1 MLAIAGILLLSLLIA
16 CAPEEEDDDGGGSA
30 DTYTVGGTIT
40 GHAGEVSLALT
51 YGEKT
56 ETLKIEA
63 GTDKFTF
70 VTKLEANQSFTIA
83 VTNPAGQT
91 CSSSLNQGT
100 VVDANITNIEVTC
113 VVNTYSL
120 SGEVSGLANGDTVT
134 LTLSPTGGTVETEDV
149 TGDADETA
157 DEPFTFDTRLLN
169 SATYEVTTTSPT
181 GKKCTVAPAGEQT
194 VADADVTD
202 ITVTCLA
209 TYSVSGTV
217 TGLAENETITLTLSP
232 IGGTA
237 DDKVITD
244 DADETTYDAF
254 TFDTE
259 LAAGDTYTVTTT
271 SPAGKTCTVAPAGTQ
286 TMGDGDVIDVA
297 ITCALIT
304 YSVSGTVA
312 RSGTSGALYV
322 VLTIYDDNTGTNPTK
337 TSFQVNTDGIFSF
350 TGILENKFYTLQVS
364 SGFGGETCSATPTTP
379 TQVIA
384 DVIGVQITC
393 SISTGPFLQIEVIS
407 ESFEAS
413 LATVNVFIGDS
424 AITDTSGTATQVIKG
439 TDSDVIIVRRSG
451 LWDFFYYNVS
461 IDAGQYYAVTTS
473 TASTNEDCTVVTP
486 SGGPITDSV
495 LVEISCD

>member
-1 MLAIAGILLLSLLIA
+1 
-16 CAPEEEDDDGGGSA
+16 
-30 DTYTVGGTIT
+30 
-40 GHAGEVSLALT
+40 
-51 YGEKT
+51 
-56 ETLKIEA
+56 
-63 GTDKFTF
+63 
-70 VTKLEANQSFTIA
+70 
-83 VTNPAGQT
+83 
-91 CSSSLNQGT
+91 
-100 VVDANITNIEVTC
+100 
-113 VVNTYSL
+113 
-120 SGEVSGLANGDTVT
+120 
-134 LTLSPTGGTVETEDV
+134 
-149 TGDADETA
+149 
-157 DEPFTFDTRLLN
+157 
-169 SATYEVTTTSPT
+169 
-181 GKKCTVAPAGEQT
+181 
-194 VADADVTD
+194 
-202 ITVTCLA
+202 
-209 TYSVSGTV
+209 
-217 TGLAENETITLTLSP
+217 
-232 IGGTA
+232 
-237 DDKVITD
+237 
-244 DADETTYDAF
+244 
-254 TFDTE
+254 
-259 LAAGDTYTVTTT
+259 
-271 SPAGKTCTVAPAGTQ
+271 
-286 TMGDGDVIDVA
+286 MGDGDVIDVA

-304 YSVSGTVA
+304 YSISGTVA

-439 TDSDVIIVRRSG
+439 TDSDVIILRRSG
-451 LWDFFYYNVS
+451 LWNFFYYNVS

-473 TASTNEDCTVVTP
+473 TASTNENCTVITP